1 MSETGKCVGC
11 GAELPSDAP
20 KGLCPEC
27 LLRQGLED
35 SATISGGD
43 MTESVD
49 AAPRTGS
56 SGLGKLHY
64 FGDYEL
70 VEEIARG
77 GMGVVY
83 KARQVSLN
91 RTVAVKMILAGQLA
105 RETDVKRFHAEA
117 EAAAN
122 LQHPNIVAIHEV
134 GEQEGQHYF
143 SMDYVAG
150 KNLAEVVREGPLP
163 ARKAALY
170 VQTIAEAIHYAH
182 QRGTL
187 HRDLKPQN
195 VLIDA
200 ADQPRITDFGLAKRF
215 GVPPLGGS
223 DARIPAEAGTPSEL
237 TRSGAVLGSPAYMP
251 PEQAAGRHAQ
261 VGPPTDV
268 YSIGAILY
276 ELLTGRAPFRGETL
290 MATLAKVMDEPPVP
304 PAKLNPRVPRDLETI
319 CLKCLEKGPER
330 RYHSAREL
338 AEELGR
344 FLNHEPILAKP
355 ASPLR
360 TAWSWSLRHPWIVTG
375 AATVIILG
383 LVGFAYSLWQENAF
397 LHWARSHPN
406 EKPIYVPN
414 WFETDFTAMLIF
426 VTFPFLPILPW
437 IDFMVRR
444 RRGDPILRHHLIAY
458 SVIGALQVFIGLFEL
473 LKYIE
478 AKAWHLDSPYDGPP
492 ALLGSFYLT
501 ALGLLLLWEVVR
513 EHFAAVSGLIAPEP
527 VKSEARAE
535 SIFGEL
541 LGGLGVS
548 PSEWKTGPV
557 AILFLGGPIWF
568 LAAPMPYLPQDGVW
582 ITIATLAKAVPVAL
596 AICAAAQRSARIL
609 WILAFAAL
617 TAIALYPDAGRE
629 SRWLIRNGVW
639 FPLMLTG
646 PELPVVLAFCA
657 TVKGAARFFWIFGV
671 VPMAALSTL
680 PDFGSVRWLSFESW
694 LITTAAGLVLL
705 KVSRRLPPAASH
717 VPGLP
722 EPGDASRP
730 ERGLGEALRQRAL
743 ELLPFLA
750 AWACLA
756 VYFALMVPE
765 FPANYMPRHWF
776 SLLMGI
782 FSLLAAAWC
791 LSLRN
796 ARPSTASVLVVILLF
811 GLWIISASPYRILI
825 TSLP

>member
-1 MSETGKCVGC
+1 MSETGKCIGC
-11 GAELPSDAP
+11 GADLPSDAP

-35 SATISGGD
+35 SATISGGQL
-43 MTESVD
+43 TESAD
-49 AAPRTGS
+49 AASRTGPS
-56 SGLGKLHY
+56 DLGKLHY

-105 RETDVKRFHAEA
+105 READVKRFHAEA

-150 KNLAEVVREGPLP
+150 KNLAEVAREGPLP

-170 VQTIAEAIHYAH
+170 VRTIAEAIHYAH

-200 ADQPRITDFGLAKRF
+200 ADQPRITDFGLAKQIE
-215 GVPPLGGS
+215 GDSG
-223 DARIPAEAGTPSEL
+223 L

-251 PEQAAGRHAQ
+251 PEQAAGRPGRI
-261 VGPPTDV
+261 GPPTDV

-360 TAWSWSLRHPWIVTG
+360 AAWSWSLRHPWIIT
-375 AATVIILG
+375 ASATVIILG

-406 EKPIYVPN
+406 EQPTYALA
-414 WFETDFTAMLIF
+414 WFETDSMAIRLFCLG
-426 VTFPFLPILPW
+426 PFLPILPW

-444 RRGDPILRHHLIAY
+444 RRGDPILGQHLAGY
-458 SVIGALQVFIGLFEL
+458 CVIGALQVSIGIFVLM
-473 LKYIE
+473 KHIE
-478 AKAWHLDSPYDGPP
+478 AKAWHLDSPYDGPD
-492 ALLGSFYLT
+492 ATMGSFYLT
-501 ALGLLLLWEVVR
+501 SLGLLLLWEVVR
-513 EHFAAVSGLIAPEP
+513 EHFSEVSGLVVREP
-527 VKSEARAE
+527 LKSDARAK

-541 LGGLGVS
+541 LGALGVS
-548 PSEWKTGPV
+548 PSAWKTGPL

-568 LAAPMPYLPQDGVW
+568 MAAPMPFLPQHGVW
-582 ITIATLAKAVPVAL
+582 ITIEALAKALPVTL
-596 AICAAAQRSARIL
+596 AICAAAQRATRVF
-609 WILAFAAL
+609 WILTFAAL
-617 TAIALYPDAGRE
+617 AAMAIYPDPGRE
-629 SRWLIRNGVW
+629 SRWLMRNGIW
-639 FPLMLTG
+639 FPLMLTAT
-646 PELPVVLAFCA
+646 ELPIVLAFCA

-671 VPMAALSTL
+671 MPIAALSTIA
-680 PDFGSVRWLSFESW
+680 DFGSARWFSFEGW
-694 LITTAAGLVLL
+694 LTATAAGLVLL
-705 KVSRRLPPAASH
+705 KVSMRPRQADSH
-717 VPGLP
+717 VSGLP
-722 EPGDASRP
+722 EAGDAGRP
-730 ERGLGEALRQRAL
+730 TQGRREALRQWAI

-756 VYFALMVPE
+756 MFFAVMVPE
-765 FPANYMPRHWF
+765 FPANYQPRDWF

-782 FSLLAAAWC
+782 SSLLAAAWC

-796 ARPSTASVLVVILLF
+796 ARASTASVLVVILLF
-811 GLWIISASPYRILI
+811 GLWIISVSPYRILI
-825 TSLP
+825 PSLP